1 MFIFFECVILVLV
14 MVMFKTDIEYS
25 RNTLYINVTGIVNKK
40 NVGELKR
47 KMYYIIDEYGI
58 SDIVIDIKGVINMD
72 KDAFYQFLDDYD
84 EVYGGNLNIVD

>member
-1 MFIFFECVILVLV
+1 

-40 NVGELKR
+40 NVDQLKR
-47 KMYYIIDEYGI
+47 KMYYIINEYGI
-58 SDIVIDIKGVINMD
+58 GDIVIDIKGVINMD

-84 EVYGGNLNIVD
+84 VEYGGNLNIVD

>member
-1 MFIFFECVILVLV
+1 

-58 SDIVIDIKGVINMD
+58 GNIIIDIKGVINMD

-84 EVYGGNLNIVD
+84 VEYGGNLNIVD

>member
-1 MFIFFECVILVLV
+1 MFTFFECVILFLV

-58 SDIVIDIKGVINMD
+58 GDIVIDIKGVINMD